1 MKISKA
7 LIIAIITVMFA
18 SCVTPENQGDN
29 SANTIQLIRNATL
42 KIKYGGTVFLI
53 DPILSGKGELKSVIG
68 VNKNPTV
75 HLTMPVED
83 IMIRKLIK

>member
-18 SCVTPENQGDN
+18 SCVTPENHGDN

-42 KIKYGGTVFLI
+42 KSNMEVLYFSLI
-53 DPILSGKGELKSVIG
+53 PYCPEKVSLNQL
-68 VNKNPTV
+68 
-75 HLTMPVED
+75 
-83 IMIRKLIK
+83 